1 VKEEAL
7 FEDLKSNNTI
17 PLDDPTIDMLEKAR
31 RKADA
36 VGEICI
42 SLSLPLSCG
51 VKYMYFC

>member
-1 VKEEAL
+1 MKEEAL